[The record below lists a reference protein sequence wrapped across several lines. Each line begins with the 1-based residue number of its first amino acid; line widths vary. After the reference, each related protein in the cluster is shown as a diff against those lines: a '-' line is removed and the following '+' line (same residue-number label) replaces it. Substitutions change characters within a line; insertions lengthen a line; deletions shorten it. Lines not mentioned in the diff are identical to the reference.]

1 MSKKKNRFQDLTVL
15 EDREALCPHFDMC
28 GGCTY
33 QKISYEKQL
42 DLKAKEVKE
51 LLDEACFDGK
61 ISPNVAKQAGTASET
76 IKTCET
82 GEYGQTCYEKKDMVS
97 EAEVLCGN
105 NETGNLQNYIFEG
118 IIPSPSEQGY
128 RNKME
133 FAFGDEC
140 KDGPFALGLHQRGS
154 FMNIVNIRDC
164 RLVHDDLNKIRNAV
178 HDYFEPFVSSNEL
191 DFHNKKT
198 HKGWLRHLLLRRGEK
213 TGEIMAAIVT
223 TSEKQFDLSGLC
235 NELLSLEL
243 EGEIKGIL
251 HIINDSL
258 SDVVKADEIRILYG
272 RDYIFDEVLNLR
284 FKISV
289 FSFFQTNTRGAELLY
304 GKARE
309 YAKDAHGTLFDLY
322 SGTGTIAQLMS
333 PSVDNVVGVEIVEE
347 AVLAAKENA
356 ELNGIKNASFV
367 AADVLKAVDILGKPD
382 SLILDPPREGINP
395 KALGKILSWGVEKI
409 VYISCK
415 PTSLAR
421 DLKSFKI
428 AGYEPEKVCCVDMF
442 PQTVHVETVVLLSK
456 VQN

>member
-1 MSKKKNRFQDLTVL
+1 MSKKKKRFQDLTVL

-42 DLKAKEVKE
+42 EIKAKEVKG
-51 LLDEACFDGK
+51 LLDGAAHGK
-61 ISPNVAKQAGTASET
+61 EDASYSAGNITVNDAKQVGTVSET
-76 IKTCET
+76 K
-82 GEYGQTCYEKKDMVS
+82 
-97 EAEVLCGN
+97 VLCGN
-105 NETGNLQNYIFEG
+105 NEDKETENYIFEG

-133 FAFGDEC
+133 FTFGDEC

-164 RLVHDDLNKIRNAV
+164 RLVHDDLNKIRNTV
-178 HDYFEPFVSSNEL
+178 HDWFEPYINSGEL

-198 HKGWLRHLLLRRGEK
+198 HKGRLRHLLVRRAEK
-213 TGEIMAAIVT
+213 TGEIMIAIVT
-223 TSEKQFDLSGLC
+223 TSERNFDLSGLC
-235 NELLSLEL
+235 EALLSLEL
-243 EGEIKGIL
+243 EGKIEGIL

-258 SDVVKADEIRILYG
+258 SDTVKADEIKILYG
-272 RDYIFDEVLNLR
+272 RDYIFDEVLGLR

-304 GKARE
+304 DKARE
-309 YAKDAHGTLFDLY
+309 YAKDAYGTLFDLY
-322 SGTGTIAQLMS
+322 SGTGTIAQLMAA
-333 PSVDNVVGVEIVEE
+333 SVDNVVGVEIVEE
-347 AVLAAKENA
+347 AVAAAKENA
-356 ELNGIKNASFV
+356 ELNGIKNARFE

-421 DLKSFKI
+421 DLESFQI
-428 AGYEPEKVCCVDMF
+428 AGYRLEKACCVDMF
-442 PQTVHVETVVLLSK
+442 PQTGHVETVCLMSRVK
-456 VQN
+456 GK